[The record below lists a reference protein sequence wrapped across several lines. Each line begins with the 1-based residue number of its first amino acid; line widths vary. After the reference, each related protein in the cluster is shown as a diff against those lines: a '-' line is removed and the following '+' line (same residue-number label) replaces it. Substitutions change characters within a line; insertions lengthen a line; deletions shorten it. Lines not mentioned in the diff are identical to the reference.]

1 MAVRILS
8 LLIFIAITFL
18 VSLFGALFPP
28 GDWYV
33 ELIKPAFN
41 PPAWLFAP
49 VWTVLYLMIAVSGW
63 LVWRSDVAARKPA
76 MIAWSVQ
83 LVLNAAWSWLFFGL
97 HRPGWAFA
105 EISLLIVSVCI
116 TIWLFRQVNRLAA
129 ALLLPYLAWL
139 IFACLLNYSL
149 WTLNGGSLSTMLG

>member
-1 MAVRILS
+1 
-8 LLIFIAITFL
+8 
-18 VSLFGALFPP
+18 
-28 GDWYV
+28 
-33 ELIKPAFN
+33 
-41 PPAWLFAP
+41 
-49 VWTVLYLMIAVSGW
+49 MIAVSGW

>member
-41 PPAWLFAP
+41 PPAWLFGP
-49 VWTVLYLMIAVSGW
+49 VWAVLYLMIAVSGW

-105 EISLLIVSVCI
+105 EISLLIVCVCI